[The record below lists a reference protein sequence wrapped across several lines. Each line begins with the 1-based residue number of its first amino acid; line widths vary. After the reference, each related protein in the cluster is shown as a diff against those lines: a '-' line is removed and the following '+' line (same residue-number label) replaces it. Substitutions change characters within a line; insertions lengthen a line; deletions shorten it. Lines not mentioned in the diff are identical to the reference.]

1 MRTDIAEK
9 KISELESTVIETI
22 QNETERKRQKIRRPQ
37 VIYEII
43 LRRTVVSC
51 QVFMLTRVQ
60 EEKEEENIW
69 RNVNWKQTFDLIRTV
84 NPQIQEA
91 QKSTRKMNIKKIIWS
106 HIIKLRNTGDKEK
119 LLKVP
124 EGKMCLIQNNMK
136 DCKVP
141 IRNFVGQ
148 KTL

>member
-60 EEKEEENIW
+60 EEKEEENI
-69 RNVNWKQTFDLIRTV
+69 
-84 NPQIQEA
+84 
-91 QKSTRKMNIKKIIWS
+91 
-106 HIIKLRNTGDKEK
+106 
-119 LLKVP
+119 
-124 EGKMCLIQNNMK
+124 
-136 DCKVP
+136 
-141 IRNFVGQ
+141 
-148 KTL
+148 